1 MTAQLHSIIPK
12 KAQRKYKQHPI
23 TVTFIPET
31 KQWKWSVKYV
41 QETIFSDE
49 AKTLNAAFK
58 AAEKHIDQTL
68 KIRGK

>member
-12 KAQRKYKQHPI
+12 CAKRKYKQHPI
-23 TVTFIPET
+23 EVTFIPST
-31 KQWKWSVKYV
+31 KEWEWKVIYV
-41 QETIFSDE
+41 QTTEYKDK

>member
-12 KAQRKYKQHPI
+12 KACRKYKQHPI

-31 KQWKWSVKYV
+31 KEWKWSVTYTQV
-41 QETIFSDE
+41 TEFSDK

-58 AAEKHIDQTL
+58 AAEKHIDATL